1 MRKKKAKKSLEG
13 RFDSLEKIVIK
24 GFEETRRG
32 FAEINKRFEAVD
44 QRFDTV
50 DKRFETVD
58 KRFETID
65 KHFEEVHQEIADLA
79 AMTKKGFDEM
89 NERFTRVDRYMLLEI
104 EQLKLRVDRIE
115 KALVLSA
122 K

>member
-1 MRKKKAKKSLEG
+1 MRKKKAKKSLET
-13 RFDSLEKIVIK
+13 RFDSLEKIVVK

-32 FAEINKRFEAVD
+32 FAEINKRFGAVD
-44 QRFDTV
+44 
-50 DKRFETVD
+50 K
-58 KRFETID
+58 
-65 KHFEEVHQEIADLA
+65 EIADLA
-79 AMTKKGFDEM
+79 MMTKNGFDEM